1 MLWPSFNNM
10 TKIMNYSTTSTS
22 VALGFFIH
30 LDHPLSKLSFELKL
44 IINFSFLDKIR
55 LMHLFWCFAPLLN
68 RWWNTW
74 KAFEVPQRFVPQLM
88 PLLPS
93 LFAVLT
99 FMSVTWN
106 ERTLTIPWIPLIDSP
121 ALPKGN
127 LLLLI
132 HNNKLPQSL
141 ILYWLLSVVHCI
153 NPIVS
158 TTVKPALWIIN
169 GHISKASCHFH
180 YRWGTILI
188 VVLYYTKMGCGL
200 VAEDGGFVLS

>member
-1 MLWPSFNNM
+1 M

-106 ERTLTIPWIPLIDSP
+106 EGAHWFPSIAQGKFALIDSQQQATP
-121 ALPKGN
+121 ITYPILAAFSCALYQSN
-127 LLLLI
+127 CF
-132 HNNKLPQSL
+132 HN
-141 ILYWLLSVVHCI
+141 C
-153 NPIVS
+153 
-158 TTVKPALWIIN
+158 
-169 GHISKASCHFH
+169 
-180 YRWGTILI
+180 
-188 VVLYYTKMGCGL
+188 
-200 VAEDGGFVLS
+200 

>member
-1 MLWPSFNNM
+1 M

-106 ERTLTIPWIPLIDSP
+106 EGTLPYPEFR
-121 ALPKGN
+121 
-127 LLLLI
+127 
-132 HNNKLPQSL
+132 SL
-141 ILYWLLSVVHCI
+141 IPQHCPREICSYWFTTTSYPNHLSYIGCFQLC
-153 NPIVS
+153 IVS
-158 TTVKPALWIIN
+158 IQLFPQLLN
-169 GHISKASCHFH
+169 LPH
-180 YRWGTILI
+180 
-188 VVLYYTKMGCGL
+188 
-200 VAEDGGFVLS
+200 E